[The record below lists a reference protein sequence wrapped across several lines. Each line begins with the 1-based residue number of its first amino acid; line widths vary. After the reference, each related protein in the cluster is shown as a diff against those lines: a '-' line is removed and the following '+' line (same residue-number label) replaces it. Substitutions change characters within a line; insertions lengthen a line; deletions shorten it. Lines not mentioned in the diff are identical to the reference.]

1 MKKVAIIID
10 SLAGGGAEKVMLEIA
25 SGFLSQNAKVN
36 FYIRKNHIEHLI
48 PDNLNLFCLED
59 IKTQQKMRRKDYALL
74 LKKVLIKD
82 GPFDLILSN
91 LESTD
96 KMVRLLKF
104 PNTYFVIHNTI
115 SQKLK
120 KRYSNASLIHKIKYL
135 REILKF
141 KRLYHHQNLITVSHG
156 VQKDLLTT
164 LHIKPKFITTIYNP
178 FDINGIIEK
187 ASEFNP
193 LVPKEPY
200 IVHIGRFLIE
210 HKRQDLLLEAYQHAN
225 IKEKLVIIG
234 KGQDKSKILNIIQK
248 LHLENKVI
256 MLDFQKNPYPF
267 IKNAEAFVLS
277 SDYEGLPTVLIE
289 ALILQT
295 PIVSTDCPSGPREI
309 LEGSLNKYLSSCNDP
324 IMLGE
329 KIKMALSEK
338 SNIKKTLASINLEKY
353 QIDAITKQYLELGN

>member
-1 MKKVAIIID
+1 MKKIAIIID

-25 SGFLSQNAKVN
+25 KGFLSKHVKVN
-36 FYIRKNHIEHLI
+36 FYIRKNRIKHAI
-48 PDNLNLFCLED
+48 PDNLNLFCLDE

-74 LKKVLIKD
+74 LKKVLTKD

-96 KMVRLLKF
+96 KMVRLLQF

-120 KRYSNASLIHKIKYL
+120 KRYANAKFIHKIKYL

-141 KRLYHHQNLITVSHG
+141 KRLYHHQNLITVSRG

-178 FDINGIIEK
+178 FDINRIRKK
-187 ASEFNP
+187 ALESNP
-193 LVPKEPY
+193 LIPKEPY
-200 IVHIGRFLIE
+200 IIHVGRFLIE
-210 HKRQDLLLEAYQHAN
+210 HKGQDILLEAYQHAN
-225 IKEKLVIIG
+225 IKEKLVLMG
-234 KGQDKSKILNIIQK
+234 EGQDKQKILDIIQK
-248 LHLENKVI
+248 LNIEEKVI
-256 MLDFQKNPYPF
+256 VLNFQKNPYPL

-309 LEGSLNKYLSSCNDP
+309 LESSLSKYLSSCNDP
-324 IMLGE
+324 IMLGKKLKWSLPIKQTS
-329 KIKMALSEK
+329 KILLHQWTLK
-338 SNIKKTLASINLEKY
+338 NIILIPSQNNT
-353 QIDAITKQYLELGN
+353 